1 MMFQLSNRFQRD
13 QNGFPLAESSC
24 LLYFL
29 EVQVVIQNCEEVLW
43 RKILLSLLLL
53 LLLPK
58 RMEYVVALLF
68 AMHECL
74 FLGVE
79 GDGEMI
85 LVAYELVDVHEFLL
99 AYHQKLL
106 HTTLMIDVAVVLSV
120 QKELVVVSYG

>member
-1 MMFQLSNRFQRD
+1 MSFQLNNHFQRD

-29 EVQVVIQNCEEVLW
+29 EVQVVIQKYGEVLW

-74 FLGVE
+74 FLGAE

-85 LVAYELVDVHEFLL
+85 LVAYELVDVHVLVL
-99 AYHQKLL
+99 ACFQKVL
-106 HTTLMIDVAVVLSV
+106 HMTRKIDVVVDLSA
-120 QKELVVVSYG
+120 KK